1 MILDPSKNRA
11 LTAALLC
18 LRFARVEET
27 TLVFATGSIK
37 VLPVAIEAPRI
48 VLSRMSEPAREAAP
62 EPDLVAPG
70 QQHERIV
77 VGLVLQR
84 SRRPDSYLQG
94 VINTATG
101 EGVFEDCPSPV
112 VVQPPDGTASSSGK
126 MVFAAPAV

>member
-1 MILDPSKNRA
+1 MILEPAKNRA
-11 LTAALLC
+11 LSAALLC
-18 LRFARVEET
+18 LRFARVEEV
-27 TLVFATGSIK
+27 TLVIATGTLK

-48 VLSRMSEPAREAAP
+48 VLSRMSEAANTAAP
-62 EPDLVAPG
+62 EPDLVSPG

-77 VGLVLQR
+77 VGLVVQR
-84 SRRPDSYLQG
+84 ARRPDSYLQG

-112 VVQPPDGTASSSGK
+112 AQPSEEPVPCSGK